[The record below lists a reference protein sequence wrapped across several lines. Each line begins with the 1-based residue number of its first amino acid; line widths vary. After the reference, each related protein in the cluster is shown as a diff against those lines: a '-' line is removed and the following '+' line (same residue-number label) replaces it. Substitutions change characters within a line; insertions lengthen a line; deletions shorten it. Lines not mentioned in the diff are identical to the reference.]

1 MSKPRTKNRVVVVVV
16 DGWIDS
22 PEIPKT
28 HTRRVKSIIE
38 TAGNECRRRVC
49 RRRKTTK
56 CL

>member
-1 MSKPRTKNRVVVVVV
+1 MSSKLRTKNRVVVVV

-38 TAGNECRRRVC
+38 TGNECRRRR